1 MSTATAGAWA
11 QILYDPDTGAP
22 AEFAKL
28 YIYLASSDTLANVW
42 SDRAGGT
49 AISQPIVA
57 TTHGVLPQY
66 FVLAG
71 VALDYKPQTSDGR
84 TIKQGLNIVY
94 GGAGGEEPSPAP
106 GMNSASAFIENFPFP
121 EGEWITDSASEL
133 WARSPNLS
141 FVNFFNVNGFT
152 KLYWFE
158 QFIPEGT
165 GHQNAN
171 CAFWKTLGN
180 FTSFQKIYDGGIVD
194 WTYPGRFV
202 FPTPLDITDTQ
213 ILAFASDGGL
223 GGGNSASNFVKQ
235 SKMSAGDGATGA
247 PLNMSY
253 LGIHAGGAN
262 TPFQSNSLP
271 VCPDPNDP
279 RYYMQMYVRIGVG

>member
-1 MSTATAGAWA
+1 MTMPGSTPPWFIERFQLPSGAAMSGGKMYFFVAGSTTV
-11 QILYDPDTGAP
+11 PKNV
-22 AEFAKL
+22 F
-28 YIYLASSDTLANVW
+28 SDYALTIPLTQPLVMDA
-42 SDRAGGT
+42 AGS
-49 AISQPIVA
+49 A
-57 TTHGVLPQY
+57 PQY
-66 FVLAG
+66 FMEAGLYKVLIKDAANILQHTRDNIEGAAG
-71 VALDYKPQTSDGR
+71 SGS
-84 TIKQGLNIVY
+84 GL
-94 GGAGGEEPSPAP
+94 P

-133 WARSPNLS
+133 WAQSPNLS